1 MGYLG
6 LILKAAFQHTDPV
19 LELQYF
25 FKIML
30 LDKQTNQMN
39 KVPIPT
45 FSPSLVSCPD
55 PLPVE
60 WGSGNWEWD
69 NHAPRPH
76 VFTQPG
82 SKAQDWSQQILEDY
96 EQSHMAFI
104 MKLYVVGLLYVYW

>member
-1 MGYLG
+1 MFTAVGLLTDFSVEIMGYLG

-30 LDKQTNQMN
+30 SDKQTNQMN

-45 FSPSLVSCPD
+45 FSLSLVSCPD

-60 WGSGNWEWD
+60 
-69 NHAPRPH
+69 
-76 VFTQPG
+76 
-82 SKAQDWSQQILEDY
+82 
-96 EQSHMAFI
+96 
-104 MKLYVVGLLYVYW
+104 